1 MVRSTSP
8 VMKAGRGGGT
18 SIVHTCFNCRQ
29 LGHKSSDCTNP
40 KLELN
45 SGKGGRGD
53 HGRSKGG
60 IGKGGGRK
68 GAGGADDQRAL
79 NAQLARAVDRAEI
92 NQLVLQHCAEFNSVN
107 CATALH
113 RLAKCAPSSSSSLA
127 ATDAHWKKSWSA
139 AAKASAAK
147 ATSSSEDAAVE
158 DLLCRRCVTL
168 LEEGSEVTAR
178 SLTSIAWATGKLKLA
193 HAPLCAAFSAQ
204 AAIQVARGGL
214 DAFGIANVAWAL
226 ATLHMTGQPGDGDSA
241 GPVERRDASSSAV
254 PQPASAT
261 PSSLLDTLAEA
272 AISNGTIDEFKPQEL
287 CNLLWA
293 FATLRRPHAAL
304 FDAAARS
311 ASCRMETFSAQG
323 LSQTVWAFAKLE
335 LASPR
340 LFQAAAEAA
349 LPRLGTYDAQS
360 VATLAWAFGAAGI
373 QHAILVA
380 GLSKVVLARST
391 DFDATSCARLF
402 WALSR
407 FNEGVDPAALAKL
420 SSRLTRAT
428 DEEMQSKQLLY
439 ALGALAKLK
448 SGGLEAGNEGGRHG
462 GGGGGVEGGG
472 ASLATFLCE
481 AASKAAPT
489 LSASKLGITA
499 WALSR
504 PAVHAQ
510 LPVRARVA
518 WKAAL
523 REATLRVAA
532 DLSWRCVSHIE
543 LALRTLEASEGEGDG
558 RSCKGMPLVEIL
570 DGNLD
575 PVVAALTKAARC
587 SMDFCHEKSI
597 ARNEAPVNL
606 LVLTLDLLLE
616 HSDLG
621 AARARGA
628 SRTGQVLLAGFDECG
643 PTTRLD
649 EALRTAGLAPVHW
662 RRFASSG
669 HDTDTCASPWP
680 AAPSGGA
687 AEESYVACI
696 VRWSWYAAG
705 DAASMLVHAC
715 ASVTCAGTPLW
726 LCGND
731 AEGVEAAGA
740 LLEQAYGEASRLVS
754 EGGCTLYSSCR
765 GPAGATAASSARGS
779 LEGWVTHSSLLL
791 PQLGWLPLGDAHS
804 GALLGKKR
812 KREADSAAETMEL
825 PWCTYPGLFAGGGL
839 DVMTTALLQT
849 LPKPPAGA
857 CVLDACCGSGAIAAA
872 LRHAHDGGALRVHLL
887 DADAVAMHAAKL
899 NVPDAA
905 RHWHGAIWPQIARA
919 FSVGK
924 PKRYHWIVSNPP
936 VHRGQ
941 PDDFRVVAELIRGS
955 RKRLKRCGVLWLVAQ
970 EHVPMGRLLAL
981 HGRFAS
987 VEANSV
993 PPDGRFVVWRASGRR
1008 ERNQ

>member
-1 MVRSTSP
+1 M
-8 VMKAGRGGGT
+8 MAGRGGGT
-18 SIVHTCFNCRQ
+18 SIVHTCFNCGQ
-29 LGHKSSDCTNP
+29 LGHKSNDCTSL
-40 KLELN
+40 KLALG

-53 HGRSKGG
+53 QGRSKGG
-60 IGKGGGRK
+60 IGKGGAGSK
-68 GAGGADDQRAL
+68 GAGGADEQRAL
-79 NAQLARAVDRAEI
+79 NAQLARAADRAEI

-147 ATSSSEDAAVE
+147 ATSSSDDATVE

-241 GPVERRDASSSAV
+241 GNIEDGSTRRDASSSAV
-254 PQPASAT
+254 PQPASAS
-261 PSSLLDTLAEA
+261 PSRLLDTLAEA

-311 ASCRMETFSAQG
+311 ASRRMETFSAQG

-335 LASPR
+335 LASPT

-349 LPRLGTYDAQS
+349 LPRLSTYDAQS

-373 QHAILVA
+373 EHAILAA
-380 GLSKVVLARST
+380 GLSKVVLARPT

-407 FNEGVDPAALAKL
+407 FSEGVDPAALAQL
-420 SSRLTRAT
+420 SYRLTRVAA
-428 DEEMQSKQLLY
+428 EEMQSKQLLY

-448 SGGLEAGNEGGRHG
+448 SGGLEGGNEGGRHG
-462 GGGGGVEGGG
+462 GGGGGVEGAG
-472 ASLATFLCE
+472 ASSLATFLCE

-510 LPVRARVA
+510 LPVRVRVA

-543 LALRTLEASEGEGDG
+543 LALRTLGASEGEGDG
-558 RSCKGMPLVEIL
+558 RSCKGMPLVETL
-570 DGNLD
+570 DGSVD
-575 PVVAALTKAARC
+575 PVVAALTKAARR
-587 SMDFCHEKSI
+587 SMDLCHEKSI
-597 ARNEAPVNL
+597 ARNEAPVDL
-606 LVLTLDLLLE
+606 LVQTIDLLLE

-649 EALRTAGLAPVHW
+649 EALLTAGLAPVHW

-669 HDTDTCASPWP
+669 HDTCASPWP

-740 LLEQAYGEASRLVS
+740 LLEEAYGEASRLVS
-754 EGGCTLYSSCR
+754 EDGCALYGSCR
-765 GPAGATAASSARGS
+765 GLAGATAASSARGS

-791 PQLGWLPLGDAHS
+791 PELGWLPLGAAHG
-804 GALLGKKR
+804 GAAHGGASGKKR
-812 KREADSAAETMEL
+812 KREADSAAEAMEL

-839 DVMTTALLQT
+839 DVMTMALLQT

-857 CVLDACCGSGAIAAA
+857 RVLDACCGSGAIAAA
-872 LRHAHDGGALRVHLL
+872 LRHAPGGGALRVHML

-899 NVPDAA
+899 NVPGAA
-905 RHWHGAIWPQIARA
+905 RHWHGAVWPQTSRA
-919 FSVGK
+919 FSAGK
-924 PKRYHWIVSNPP
+924 PMRYHWIVSNPP

-955 RKRLKRCGVLWLVAQ
+955 RKRLKRYGVLWLVAQ

-987 VEANSV
+987 VEASSV

-1008 ERNQ
+1008 ERKA